1 MAACLLSFAAGAL
14 SLLSPCVLP
23 LLPAALAAA
32 LAQHR
37 LGALALAAGLTASA
51 TAWGLALA
59 ALGLALDRDLVRTG
73 AAALL
78 VALGAVLL
86 APPLE
91 RRLAGAVSPVAAW
104 AAGRLARRPRRGLA
118 PQLAAGALL
127 GVVWTPCGGPTL
139 ASAMTLAA
147 QRESLPAAA
156 AVMGAYS
163 AGAALPLLLLAHGA
177 RRALAAPD
185 RLAGLVRLGRP
196 LVGAALL
203 AAGLLTLSGADK
215 AIETAVLDRM
225 PAWLVDLTT
234 RW

>member
-1 MAACLLSFAAGAL
+1 
-14 SLLSPCVLP
+14 
-23 LLPAALAAA
+23 
-32 LAQHR
+32 
-37 LGALALAAGLTASA
+37 
-51 TAWGLALA
+51 
-59 ALGLALDRDLVRTG
+59 
-73 AAALL
+73 
-78 VALGAVLL
+78 
-86 APPLE
+86 
-91 RRLAGAVSPVAAW
+91 
-104 AAGRLARRPRRGLA
+104 
-118 PQLAAGALL
+118 
-127 GVVWTPCGGPTL
+127 
-139 ASAMTLAA
+139 MTLAA

-196 LVGAALL
+196 LVGAALM

-215 AIETAVLDRM
+215 VIETAVLDRM